1 MKLLSSSVFV
11 CMFLSA
17 MASGQNMDTLPK
29 EKIPA
34 LKWNGGIG
42 IGTQVYNVSGI
53 DNRLVSPMWNISG
66 NASVRIYDKI
76 SLPFSF
82 TIGRQG
88 SSTAFPVFNQ
98 VGFSPKYK
106 SLTIHAGWR
115 RVHFSDFTLGDH
127 TFMGAGVEFNPGK
140 LRIAAI
146 SGRFRKARDFDAE
159 QSNTSIG
166 VVFKRTGYSFK
177 LGYGTDA
184 TFFDLIYFKAK
195 DDNAS
200 LKVLPP
206 DSLLTASENAVI
218 GFNTKISLGSAFS
231 LFAEGAL
238 SAFTR
243 DVSSTPSDSGYF
255 QGVQER
261 IITPRFSTRANYAI
275 KTGIETGSNKIRLRL
290 QYERIAPEYET
301 MGSFFFLN
309 DLENITIA
317 PNISLFNYKLRI
329 NGYAGIQ
336 RNNLLNN
343 RSETT
348 KRFIGVGNISLQATE
363 VFGLDINFNS
373 VNINQEQANIRF
385 SDTIRVAMVTTHY
398 SINPRWTWIRDTSLV
413 RSLTGGINYQVLN
426 DRNPF
431 TREFT
436 DMSTWFVNVN
446 YNVSTPVTGFTW
458 FAGLNYNIIQL
469 ANLNTTR
476 YGATAGADKSTKD
489 QKWVLSGS
497 VTYNLSNIDKE
508 KDGSVISFN
517 TNIRF
522 APEPKHAF
530 TLSAN
535 ILRNNS
541 SAFEDFTEVIAGLNY
556 NYMLR

>member
-1 MKLLSSSVFV
+1 MKRTCISSLL
-11 CMFLSA
+11 FLWFTGLA
-17 MASGQNMDTLPK
+17 FGQFSDTTVR
-29 EKIPA
+29 EKTPA
-34 LKWNGGIG
+34 IKWNGGIG
-42 IGTQVYNVSGI
+42 IGTQFYNVTGI

-66 NASVRIYDKI
+66 NASINIYDKL

-82 TIGRQG
+82 TLGRQG
-88 SSTAFPVFNQ
+88 SDTSFPVFNQ
-98 VGFSPKYK
+98 LGFSPKYK
-106 SLTIHAGWR
+106 WLTVHAGWR
-115 RVHFSDFTLGDH
+115 RIHFSDFTLGDH
-127 TFMGAGVEFNPGK
+127 TFMGAGIELNPGK
-140 LRIAAI
+140 WRIAAI
-146 SGRFRKARDFDAE
+146 NGRFRKARDFDE
-159 QSNTSIG
+159 DQTNTTIG
-166 VVFKRTGYSFK
+166 AVYKRTGYSLK
-177 LGYGTDA
+177 VGYGTES

-195 DDNAS
+195 DDMSS

-218 GFNTKISLGSAFS
+218 GFNTKISLGNTFS

-243 DVSSTPSDSGYF
+243 DLLSSPSDSGYF

-261 IITPRFSTRANYAI
+261 IITPRFSTRANYAF
-275 KTGIETGSNKIRLRL
+275 KTGIETGSNKVRLRL

-348 KRFIGVGNISLQATE
+348 KRFIGVGNISLQASD
-363 VFGLDINFNS
+363 VFGIDFNFNS

-385 SDTIRVAMVTTHY
+385 SDTIRVAMITTHY
-398 SINPRWTWIRDTSLV
+398 SLNPRWIWIMDTTLV

-436 DMSTWFVNVN
+436 DMSTWFVNAN
-446 YNVSTPVTGFTW
+446 YSVSTPVNGLTW
-458 FAGLNYNIIQL
+458 FSGLNYNIIRL
-469 ANLNTTR
+469 STFSTTR
-476 YGATAGADKSTKD
+476 YGATIGADKSIKD
-489 QKWVLSGS
+489 QTWVLSGS
-497 VTYNLSNIDKE
+497 ATYNLSTIEKE

-517 TNIRF
+517 TSVRF
-522 APEPKHAF
+522 APTPAHAF
-530 TLSAN
+530 TFSAN
-535 ILRNNS
+535 VLRNNS
-541 SAFEDFTEVIAGLNY
+541 EAFDNFTEVLAGLNY
-556 NYMLR
+556 NYIFR